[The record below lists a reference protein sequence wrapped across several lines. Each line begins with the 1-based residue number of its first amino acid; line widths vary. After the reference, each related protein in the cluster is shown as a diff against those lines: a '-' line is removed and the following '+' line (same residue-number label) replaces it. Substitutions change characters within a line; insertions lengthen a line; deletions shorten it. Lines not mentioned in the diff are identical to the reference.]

1 MSSVRMLF
9 FKRKHAVRP
18 LSAPMFNLYQTVN
31 KKEQDEKESNVIGH
45 ERWYQERV
53 GRSSLKRKKRPP
65 RRAQSA
71 AEFSPQTLNAASRRA
86 AFRTRS
92 QSSENKEM
100 DGNSGSSKS
109 SPNLTDSFAKLL
121 FTKRSASTQKHEY
134 SALKTD
140 GGCEKYRLEKQ
151 AKSGAFLALK
161 QYLADNDRYELNS
174 QLCNI
179 GSRVDRHWFTV
190 LDNVLGA
197 ERLLILL
204 QLPSTCPILPN
215 ENNKRNL
222 LELFRGLQ
230 HPYIHPILDIE
241 FWEAGTALIMP
252 LNPDGSLRDLIYG
265 APWREDYSE
274 KYHARGHGL
283 PLKTIQC
290 LGRQILEGL
299 LFLRSRDFPPFHHLH
314 SGNVIIQ
321 NGVARIAS
329 LENTL
334 FGLPPKPPSPFE
346 SIAFAYLL
354 FEMAAG
360 YELAGPPSQ
369 AHLQL
374 ELERLPRVADTID
387 QIFQSPRPPG
397 LEEVLCSELF
407 RGVELRELRGATI
420 IQNRMSPD
428 VQELL
433 EAVRNPVP
441 PSPVRRL
448 QVHMFRSKK
457 KSKYI
462 CLYY

>member
-1 MSSVRMLF
+1 MLF
-9 FKRKHAVRP
+9 FKKKHSVRP
-18 LSAPMFNLYQTVN
+18 LSAPMFNLYQSVN

-45 ERWYQERV
+45 DRWYQERTS
-53 GRSSLKRKKRPP
+53 RSSLRKKKRPP

-71 AEFSPQTLNAASRRA
+71 AEFPSQTLNAANRRA

-92 QSSENKEM
+92 QSSENKEAE
-100 DGNSGSSKS
+100 SAVAPSTKS
-109 SPNLTDSFAKLL
+109 TPTLTDSFAKLL
-121 FTKRSASTQKHEY
+121 FVKRSSSTQKHEY

-151 AKSGAFLALK
+151 AKTGTFLACK
-161 QYLADNDRYELNS
+161 QYLADNDRYELNG
-174 QLCNI
+174 QLCNL
-179 GSRVDRHWFTV
+179 GSRVDKHWFTV
-190 LDNVLGA
+190 QDNVLGA
-197 ERLLILL
+197 ERLLVLL
-204 QLPSTCPILPN
+204 PLPSTCPILPN

-241 FWEAGTALIMP
+241 FWEAGAGLVMP

-265 APWREDYSE
+265 SPWQEEYSE
-274 KYHARGHGL
+274 KYHGRGEGL

-299 LFLRSRDFPPFHHLH
+299 LFLRNRDYPPFHHLH

-321 NGVARIAS
+321 NGVARIAG

-346 SIAFAYLL
+346 TIAFGYLL
-354 FEMAAG
+354 YEMASG
-360 YELAGPPSQ
+360 YELTAPPTA

-374 ELERLPRVADTID
+374 ELERSPKVAETID
-387 QIFQSPRPPG
+387 LIFQNPRPPT
-397 LEEVLCSELF
+397 LEEVIYSELF
-407 RGVELRELRGATI
+407 RGVELRELRGAAI
-420 IQNRMSPD
+420 IQNRLSPE
-428 VQELL
+428 VIELL
-433 EAVRNPVP
+433 EVVRNPVP

-448 QVHMFRSKK
+448 QVQVHMFRSKK